1 MCACP
6 SGRLR
11 QNRRDGPVG
20 RLDNGRRSAKR
31 LLDPLGR
38 RRGDLIRV
46 LVGATSAIVRAGLE
60 SLVRESPGTALAGG
74 SSSPATVAR
83 QIETVQPD
91 VLLIEL
97 ERDSAE
103 GAAALSALGGPSR
116 AGGPPAVDAL
126 A

>member
-46 LVGATSAIVRAGLE
+46 LVGAASAIVRAGLE
-60 SLVRESPGTALAGG
+60 SLVRESPGTTLAGG
-74 SSSPATVAR
+74 SSSLSTVAP
-83 QIETVQPD
+83 QIENLQPD
-91 VLLIEL
+91 VVLIEL
-97 ERDSAE
+97 DHSAQE
-103 GAAALSALGGPSR
+103 DAAALPAPGGPSR
-116 AGGPPAVDAL
+116 AGGAAL
-126 A
+126 AALA